1 MSSYL
6 QSTNQDNIPVWIDQD
21 ETFDTSMNEKY
32 EIIDE
37 CEYILLLILTN
48 NEYSFEID
56 QWTTD
61 DVKLFLISKNLN
73 SLLPILCEMNG
84 KFLHEL
90 YKMCL
95 SNRESM
101 FHTLQREISI
111 LNINNQSLTL
121 LIYLRFLNEIQKY
134 IP

>member
-1 MSSYL
+1 MKLKNEIDLRRKYIKI
-6 QSTNQDNIPVWIDQD
+6 NQKTDSIV
-21 ETFDTSMNEKY
+21 
-32 EIIDE
+32 
-37 CEYILLLILTN
+37 ILTN

-111 LNINNQSLTL
+111 LNVNNQSLTL

>member
-1 MSSYL
+1 M
-6 QSTNQDNIPVWIDQD
+6 I
-21 ETFDTSMNEKY
+21 
-32 EIIDE
+32 
-37 CEYILLLILTN
+37 